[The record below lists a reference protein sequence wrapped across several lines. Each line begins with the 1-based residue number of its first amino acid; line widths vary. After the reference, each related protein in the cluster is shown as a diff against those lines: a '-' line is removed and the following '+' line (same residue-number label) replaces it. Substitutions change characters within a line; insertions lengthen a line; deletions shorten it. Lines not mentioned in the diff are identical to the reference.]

1 VSETTAGQTEE
12 TEREVRVSTL
22 ELFFDLVFVFTATQ
36 LTAKLAK
43 SLTVVTVLQVLLLL
57 GVILWMYLGFA
68 WLTNAVAPTASR
80 LRRTL
85 ILVAMGG
92 FLSIALAIPDAFG
105 SAGWVFGL
113 AYFLINAIHSA
124 LFALYG
130 GVGGLRGIL
139 SLAPTNLTSATL
151 VLVGGF
157 LPGWWR
163 YGMWTAAVVIQLA
176 SPYVSSI
183 GNFEIRPAHFV
194 ERHGLI
200 VIVALGESIVAIGV
214 GAGDLPVDIGLIV
227 VAVLGLMLS
236 YFMYWVYF
244 AGDDELAIEALTRAH
259 GRRRALMAVQAYGY
273 AHYALLFGI
282 VVIAAGI
289 KGAIGHAWDPLTL
302 AQSLTLA
309 GGLTVFLAG
318 DVAFR
323 KILGIVG
330 VRYRTIG
337 AVAMLATVPLG
348 LVAAVTQMTAL
359 IVLTIVMLFL
369 ELRYETG
376 VLRLPASG

>member
-244 AGDDELAIEALTRAH
+244 AGDDELAIEALARAH

-348 LVAAVTQMTAL
+348 LVTAVTQMTAL

>member
-1 VSETTAGQTEE
+1 
-12 TEREVRVSTL
+12 
-22 ELFFDLVFVFTATQ
+22 
-36 LTAKLAK
+36 
-43 SLTVVTVLQVLLLL
+43 
-57 GVILWMYLGFA
+57 
-68 WLTNAVAPTASR
+68 
-80 LRRTL
+80 
-85 ILVAMGG
+85 
-92 FLSIALAIPDAFG
+92 LAIPHAFD

-124 LFALYG
+124 LFAVYG

-139 SLAPTNLTSATL
+139 SLAPTNLSSATL

-163 YGMWTAAVVIQLA
+163 YGMWTAAVVVQLI
-176 SPYVSSI
+176 SPYLSSI
-183 GNFEIRPAHFV
+183 SDFAIRPAHFV

-200 VIVALGESIVAIGV
+200 VIVAIGESIVAIGV
-214 GAGDLPVDIGLIV
+214 GAGDLDVDFGLIT
-227 VAVLGLMLS
+227 VAVLGLTLS

-244 AGDDELAIEALTRAH
+244 AGDDELAIEALTRAEP
-259 GRRRALMAVQAYGY
+259 RRRAFMAIQAYGY

-282 VVIAAGI
+282 VVVAAGI

-302 AQSLTLA
+302 PQALTLA
-309 GGLTVFLAG
+309 GGLTVFLGG

-323 KILGIVG
+323 KVLGIVG
-330 VRYRTIG
+330 VRYRAVG

-348 LVAAVTQMTAL
+348 LFTAVSQMVAL
-359 IVLTIVMLFL
+359 IVLTATTLLL

-376 VLRLPASG
+376 VLRLPA

>member
-43 SLTVVTVLQVLLLL
+43 NLSVGTALQVLLML

-68 WLTNAVAPTASR
+68 WLTNVVAPTVSR

-92 FLSIALAIPDAFG
+92 FLSIALAIPHAFD

-139 SLAPTNLTSATL
+139 SLAPTNLSSATL
-151 VLVGGF
+151 VLMGGF

-163 YGMWTAAVVIQLA
+163 YGMWTAAVLIQLV
-176 SPYVSSI
+176 SPYLSSI
-183 GNFEIRPAHFV
+183 GNFAIRPAHFV

-214 GAGDLPVDIGLIV
+214 GAGDLTVDIGLIV
-227 VAVLGLMLS
+227 VAVLGLILS
-236 YFMYWVYF
+236 YFMYWAYF
-244 AGDDELAIEALTRAH
+244 AGDDELAVEALTRAQ
-259 GRRRALMAVQAYGY
+259 GRRRALMAIQAYGY

-282 VVIAAGI
+282 VVVAAGI

-302 AQSLTLA
+302 AQALTLA
-309 GGLTVFLAG
+309 GGLSVFLAG

-323 KILGIVG
+323 KILGLEG
-330 VRYRTIG
+330 VRYRAIG
-337 AVAMLATVPLG
+337 AVVMLATVPLG
-348 LVAAVTQMTAL
+348 MVTAVTQMTAL
-359 IVLTIVMLFL
+359 IILTIAMLFL

-376 VLRLPASG
+376 VLRLPA

>member
-1 VSETTAGQTEE
+1 VSETTAQGEG

-43 SLTVVTVLQVLLLL
+43 DLTVPTTLEVLLML
-57 GVILWMYLGFA
+57 GVILWMYLGYA
-68 WLTNAVAPTASR
+68 WLTNVVAPTTSR

-85 ILVAMGG
+85 ILVAMGA
-92 FLSIALAIPDAFG
+92 FLCIALAIPHAFDSG
-105 SAGWVFGL
+105 GWVFGL
-113 AYFLINAIHSA
+113 AYFLVNAIHSG

-130 GVGGLRGIL
+130 GPGALRGIL

-151 VLVGGF
+151 ILVGGF

-163 YGMWTAAVVIQLA
+163 YGLWTAAALIQLA
-176 SPYVSSI
+176 SPYLRSI
-183 GNFEIRPAHFV
+183 RSFTIRPHHFV

-214 GAGDLPVDIGLIV
+214 GAGDIDVDLGLVV
-227 VAVLGLMLS
+227 VAVLGLTLIYLM
-236 YFMYWVYF
+236 WWAYF
-244 AGDDELAIEALTRAH
+244 AGDDELAVEALTHAEPH
-259 GRRRALMAVQAYGY
+259 RRALMAVQAYGY

-282 VVIAAGI
+282 VVVAAGI

-302 AQSLTLA
+302 AQALALA
-309 GGLTVFLAG
+309 GGLTVFLGG

-323 KILGIVG
+323 KILRIDG
-330 VRYRTIG
+330 VRFRALG

-348 LVAAVTQMTAL
+348 MLVAVAQMGAM
-359 IVLTIVMLFL
+359 IMLTIAMLFL

-376 VLRLPASG
+376 VQRLPASG

>member
-1 VSETTAGQTEE
+1 VDARE
-12 TEREVRVSTL
+12 TEPEVRVSTL

-43 SLTVVTVLQVLLLL
+43 SLTVATALQVLLIL

-68 WLTNAVAPTASR
+68 WLTNAVAPTVSR
-80 LRRTL
+80 VRRTL

-105 SAGWVFGL
+105 SAGWAFGL

-124 LFALYG
+124 LFAVYG

-163 YGMWTAAVVIQLA
+163 YGLWTAAVVLQLI
-176 SPYVSSI
+176 SPYLSSI
-183 GNFEIRPAHFV
+183 DNFAIRPAHFV

-200 VIVALGESIVAIGV
+200 IIVALGESIVAIGV
-214 GAGDLPVDIGLIV
+214 GAGNLEVDIGLIV

-244 AGDDELAIEALTRAH
+244 AGDDELAIEALTRAAP
-259 GRRRALMAVQAYGY
+259 RPRALMAVQAYGY

-302 AQSLTLA
+302 PQAVTLA
-309 GGLTVFLAG
+309 GGLTLFLAG

-323 KILGIVG
+323 KILGIEG
-330 VRYRTIG
+330 VRYRAIG
-337 AVAMLATVPLG
+337 AVAMLATIPLG
-348 LVAAVTQMTAL
+348 LLTAVTEMLGL
-359 IVLTIVMLFL
+359 IILTIAMLVL

-376 VLRLPASG
+376 VLRLPA

>member
-1 VSETTAGQTEE
+1 VSETTEQVDG

-43 SLTVVTVLQVLLLL
+43 NLTVGTALQVLLLL

-68 WLTNAVAPTASR
+68 WLTNAVPPTVSR

-92 FLSIALAIPDAFG
+92 FLSIALAIPHAFD

-113 AYFLINAIHSA
+113 AYFLVNAIHSA
-124 LFALYG
+124 LFAVYG

-139 SLAPTNLTSATL
+139 SLAPTNLSSATL

-163 YGMWTAAVVIQLA
+163 YGLWTAAVVIQLI
-176 SPYVSSI
+176 SPYLSSI

-214 GAGDLPVDIGLIV
+214 GAGDLPVDIGLIL
-227 VAVLGLMLS
+227 VAVLGLIMS
-236 YFMYWVYF
+236 YFMYWAYF
-244 AGDDELAIEALTRAH
+244 AGDDELAVEALTRVH

-282 VVIAAGI
+282 VVVAAGI

-302 AQSLTLA
+302 AQALTLA
-309 GGLTVFLAG
+309 GGLSVFLAG

-330 VRYRTIG
+330 VRYRAVG

-348 LVAAVTQMTAL
+348 MLVAVTQMIAL
-359 IVLTIVMLFL
+359 IILTIAMLVL

-376 VLRLPASG
+376 VLRLPA

>member
-1 VSETTAGQTEE
+1 VSETTAGPTEE

-43 SLTVVTVLQVLLLL
+43 DLTVGTALQVLLML

-68 WLTNAVAPTASR
+68 WLTNAVPPTASR

-85 ILVAMGG
+85 VLVAMGG
-92 FLSIALAIPDAFG
+92 FLSIALAIPHAFD

-163 YGMWTAAVVIQLA
+163 YALWTAAVVIQLI
-176 SPYVSSI
+176 SPYLSSI

-214 GAGDLPVDIGLIV
+214 GAGDLPVDIGLIA
-227 VAVLGLMLS
+227 VAVLGLILT
-236 YFMYWVYF
+236 YFMYWAYF
-244 AGDDELAIEALTRAH
+244 AGDDELAIEALTRAR

-282 VVIAAGI
+282 VVVAAGI

-302 AQSLTLA
+302 AQALTLA
-309 GGLTVFLAG
+309 GGLSVFFAG

-323 KILGIVG
+323 KILGIIG
-330 VRYRTIG
+330 VRYRAIG

-348 LVAAVTQMTAL
+348 MMTAVTEMTAL
-359 IVLTIVMLFL
+359 IILTIAMLVL

-376 VLRLPASG
+376 VLRLPA

>member
-1 VSETTAGQTEE
+1 MSETSVDARKTEP
-12 TEREVRVSTL
+12 EVRVSTL

-43 SLTVVTVLQVLLLL
+43 SLSVATALQVLLLL

-124 LFALYG
+124 LFAVYG

-163 YGMWTAAVVIQLA
+163 YGLWTAAVVLQLV
-176 SPYVSSI
+176 SPYLSSI
-183 GNFEIRPAHFV
+183 DNFAIRPAHFV

-200 VIVALGESIVAIGV
+200 IIVALGESIVAIGV
-214 GAGDLPVDIGLIV
+214 GAGDLEVDVGLIV

-244 AGDDELAIEALTRAH
+244 AGDDELAIEALTRAAP
-259 GRRRALMAVQAYGY
+259 RRRALMAIQSYGY

-282 VVIAAGI
+282 VVVAAGI

-302 AQSLTLA
+302 AQAVTLA
-309 GGLTVFLAG
+309 GGLTLFLAG

-323 KILGIVG
+323 KILGIDG
-330 VRYRTIG
+330 VRYRAVG
-337 AVAMLATVPLG
+337 AVAMLATIPLG
-348 LVAAVTQMTAL
+348 LLTAVAEMLGL
-359 IVLTIVMLFL
+359 IILTIAMLYL

-376 VLRLPASG
+376 VLRLPA